1 MRYHLGMASVIKKSN
16 SRYWFAAYRIPQA
29 EGLSKLVLK
38 STGQINKTKAKQ
50 AATDME
56 RAAQA
61 EASAEGEQSQRIL
74 GVLSRATE
82 HASRGKLTASRGRE
96 FMREIVT
103 IATGED
109 LKDFTIEEWANAWL
123 DKQRHLADATQ
134 AAYRTAVSN
143 LMSFLG
149 VKRHHHIEAITSAD
163 IVEFVQWLR
172 DGGSGRK
179 ASGKTIESKM
189 KYISA
194 MFNDAKTMS
203 LRDSN
208 PVAGVKLPA
217 AESVVNRQPFE
228 MAEVNQLILAAKD
241 SEWRRFITLA
251 AFTGFRMG
259 DCMQME
265 WSVIDMDKRIIVI
278 TPQKTK
284 REGIEVPLPM
294 HPALYASLSE
304 TPPKE
309 RKGMLLP
316 TISKMTSAGS
326 RGMSTMFVKLMN
338 DAGVSRGKSQTTAG
352 RTLHARSF
360 HSLRHTFTKFL
371 VDAGIPPEI
380 RMKLTGHT
388 KYSTH
393 EIYSHIDPTIMMKA
407 VKSIPPLPD
416 HKS

>member
-1 MRYHLGMASVIKKSN
+1 MASVTKQKNSKFWHAVFRVPQEAGGSKVVFRSTKKTN
-16 SRYWFAAYRIPQA
+16 KREAMEAA
-29 EGLSKLVLK
+29 V
-38 STGQINKTKAKQ
+38 N
-50 AATDME
+50 ME
-56 RAAQA
+56 RAARD

-109 LKDFTIEEWANAWL
+109 LKDYTIEEWASAWL
-123 DKQRHLADATQ
+123 DKQRHLAGATQ
-134 AAYRTAVSN
+134 AAYRTAVGN
-143 LMSFLG
+143 LMKFLS
-149 VKRHHHIEAITSAD
+149 VRRHHHIEAITSAD
-163 IVEFVQWLR
+163 IGDFIQWLV

-194 MFNDAKTMS
+194 MFNDAKAMS

-217 AESVVNRQPFE
+217 VEAVVHRQPFE
-228 MAEVNQLILAAKD
+228 MVEVNQLILSAKD
-241 SEWRRFITLA
+241 GEWRRFLTIA

-259 DCMQME
+259 DCMQLDWAVVDME
-265 WSVIDMDKRIIVI
+265 KRIIII
-278 TPQKTK
+278 TPKKTR
-284 REGIEVPLPM
+284 RENITVKLPM
-294 HPALYASLSE
+294 HETLHASLSE
-304 TPPKE
+304 IPRE
-309 RKGMLLP
+309 QREGAILP
-316 TISKMTSAGS
+316 NISKMSTGGS
-326 RGMSTMFVKLMN
+326 RGMSTMFVKLMSE
-338 DAGVSRGKSQTTAG
+338 AGVSRGNCHDSAG
-352 RTLHARSF
+352 RKLWERSF
-360 HSLRHTFTKFL
+360 HSYRHTFTKFL

-393 EIYSHIDPTIMMKA
+393 ELYSHIDPAIMMKA
-407 VKSIPPLPD
+407 VTSIPTLTD
-416 HKS
+416 KKS